1 VLGQTQKPGSRKP
14 AWWKWALIVWH
25 FGRAGWV
32 VCVRF
37 PRLAKAQRLE
47 EIKDWSRQLL
57 RALDVEVRCPSPP
70 LTEFAGLVVSNHLSW
85 MDILVLQAILPGTF
99 VAKTEVRSWP
109 VVGSLAQACGTIF
122 VNRSSPRSARAM
134 VDHTVAAIT
143 DGHAVIVFPE
153 GTSTDGDDLAPFHA
167 NIFESAVRAAGQVQL
182 LTLRYRDKA
191 TGELARGVHFT
202 GTMSLLESLRTIT
215 RLPTTQAVV
224 HIGERVPAAG
234 HTRKSLSEH
243 AHGVMR
249 AQLLASELP

>member
-1 VLGQTQKPGSRKP
+1 MLGHKQKPGPRKLS
-14 AWWKWALIVWH
+14 WWKWVLIAWH

-32 VCVRF
+32 VGVRF
-37 PRLAKAQRLE
+37 SRLAKAQRQA
-47 EIKDWSRQLL
+47 EIREWSVRML
-57 RALDVEVRCPSPP
+57 RALDVEVQCPSPP
-70 LTEFAGLVVSNHLSW
+70 PADFAGLVVSNHLSW

-134 VDHTVAAIT
+134 VDHTVSAIAQ
-143 DGHAVIVFPE
+143 GQAVIVFPE
-153 GTSTDGDDLAPFHA
+153 GTSTNGDDLAPFHA
-167 NIFESAVRAAGQVQL
+167 NIFESAVRSEGQVQL

-202 GTMSLLESLRTIT
+202 GTMSLLDSLRTIT
-215 RLPTTQAVV
+215 RLPATHAVV
-224 HIGERVPAAG
+224 HIGDRVPATG

-243 AHGVMR
+243 AYGTMR
-249 AQLLASELP
+249 AQLLATARP